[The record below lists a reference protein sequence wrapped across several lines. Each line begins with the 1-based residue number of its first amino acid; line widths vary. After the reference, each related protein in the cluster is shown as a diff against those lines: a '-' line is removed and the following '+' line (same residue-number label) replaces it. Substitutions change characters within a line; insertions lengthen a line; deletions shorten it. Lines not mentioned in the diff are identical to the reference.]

1 MKPRI
6 RSIQIHRL
14 SFIRLLVAASVLQAA
29 PSAFAVDTDGT
40 WTNDGSGLWST
51 PENWLPGD
59 VADGSGFTADFNTI
73 DITDDIIVGLDGD
86 RTLTNLIFGDTE
98 VATTPAGWLLDNN
111 GDDTNNLIL
120 AGTTP
125 TITVNPLGTGKAVGI
140 SSVIEGSD
148 GLRKQGTGTLV
159 LSAANTYSGGTTV
172 VGTLVLTN
180 SNAAGTGTIDFRGS
194 NGNPILRL
202 DGTGGNI
209 LLTNSLLNNGG
220 NLVNV
225 AGANKVTSNLSINS
239 GTSNSYFTVD
249 AGTLELAGNYG
260 AGTTGRNAWFQ
271 GAGTGIYSGNLAF
284 GNNNVR
290 KAGTGTWI
298 LTGTNTYSG
307 WTDVG
312 VGTLR
317 FAKQVSLYNNVAANW
332 TAANLV
338 VSSGATAAFN
348 VGGADEFTSSD
359 IQTITSLGT
368 STGGFKSGATIG
380 LDTTNA
386 SGGTFTYGNAID
398 NPNGGTNTLGL
409 LKLGTGTLKL
419 SGSNSFTG
427 NVGIGI
433 GTLAITNSA
442 ALGTGS
448 KSINLTS
455 GGTMALDN
463 TGTGENI
470 ELGSNLTFSNS
481 FAGATIRNV
490 AGDNSIASG
499 LTISFNAT
507 NSFLRSDAGSLTI
520 QGNIGMNGYPNARNL
535 ILQGAGNG
543 SISGDV
549 SDTSGNLSIAKQDA
563 GTWTFSGTN
572 SYGGATT
579 VNGGTLLVS
588 GTLANSAVTVNN
600 TDSTISVTGAGALA
614 TSLTVNS
621 GAHLAIAVANTA
633 AAQPVRTVSGVV
645 TLDSASVLD
654 LTAAGT
660 PAAGTYTLLNAGS
673 LTTLP
678 TTINKPTLAPGT
690 TWTVTNP
697 GDNSLV
703 LTVTTASGFATWIG
717 GFNPPLSDPNDRLPG
732 ADPDNDGISNLMEYV
747 LYQGDPT
754 VSSPA
759 ILPTAATPGSNLV
772 FTFYRRNESTTDT
785 TQTFQ
790 YGSDLSGWT
799 DLAIPGGAG
808 VVVTPDTPSSG
819 IDKVE
824 VTITRT
830 GNPKLFGRLM
840 VLKP

>member
-1 MKPRI
+1 MKNRRNPFLLHSLSLAI
-6 RSIQIHRL
+6 ALGAASSAHAATFTNTGTTGTVNWATGTNWSGVPVSNLDTILSYTGTLAAGVNVISNNDIGSPPFKLNQL
-14 SFIRLLVAASVLQAA
+14 SFTNAGPASGTA
-29 PSAFAVDTDGT
+29 PSLTLTGSQLEFI
-40 WTNDGSGLWST
+40 TNSSAAT
-51 PENWLPGD
+51 PTLI
-59 VADGSGFTADFNTI
+59 FNTTGTVKPVI
-73 DITDDIIVGLDGD
+73 DIQN
-86 RTLTNLIFGDTE
+86 NL
-98 VATTPAGWLLDNN
+98 LL
-111 GDDTNNLIL
+111 TNNLGVAATTDGKLSGVISGGGSIAKTG
-120 AGTTP
+120 AGTLT
-125 TITVNPLGTGKAVGI
+125 LTGNNSYG
-140 SSVIEGSD
+140 
-148 GLRKQGTGTLV
+148 
-159 LSAANTYSGGTTV
+159 GGTTV
-172 VGTLVLTN
+172 GTGGTLVLTN

-520 QGNIGMNGYPNARNL
+520 QGNIGMGGYASARNL
-535 ILQGAGNG
+535 YLQGAGNG
-543 SISGDV
+543 SISGDI
-549 SDTSGNLSIAKQDA
+549 SDTSANLSIIKQDA
-563 GTWTFSGTN
+563 GIWTLSGTN

-579 VNGGTLLVS
+579 VND
-588 GTLANSAVTVNN
+588 GTLAVSGILSASAVTVNN
-600 TDSTISVTGAGALA
+600 SGTVLASGSTGTIGNSVTINLGAILAAGGQNALGTATVGAGGLSFASGSIFDWDLTTGAGNGTYDTVSVSGALTVTSGAKFNVVSSTGFSDPFWDASHTWSDIFGGQAIDNFLVSDFLYSGSATAPDSEGFFSVTGSTLA
-614 TSLTVNS
+614 WT
-621 GAHLAIAVANTA
+621 AV
-633 AAQPVRTVSGVV
+633 PEPSGVV
-645 TLDSASVLD
+645 YGVLLSAGLFRRRRS
-654 LTAAGT
+654 
-660 PAAGTYTLLNAGS
+660 
-673 LTTLP
+673 
-678 TTINKPTLAPGT
+678 TTI
-690 TWTVTNP
+690 
-697 GDNSLV
+697 
-703 LTVTTASGFATWIG
+703 
-717 GFNPPLSDPNDRLPG
+717 
-732 ADPDNDGISNLMEYV
+732 
-747 LYQGDPT
+747 
-754 VSSPA
+754 
-759 ILPTAATPGSNLV
+759 
-772 FTFYRRNESTTDT
+772 
-785 TQTFQ
+785 
-790 YGSDLSGWT
+790 
-799 DLAIPGGAG
+799 
-808 VVVTPDTPSSG
+808 
-819 IDKVE
+819 
-824 VTITRT
+824 T
-830 GNPKLFGRLM
+830 G
-840 VLKP
+840 